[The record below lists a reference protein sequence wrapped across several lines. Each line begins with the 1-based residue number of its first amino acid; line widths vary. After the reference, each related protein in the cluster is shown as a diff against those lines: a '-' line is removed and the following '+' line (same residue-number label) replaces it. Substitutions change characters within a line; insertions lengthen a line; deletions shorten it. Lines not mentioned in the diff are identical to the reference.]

1 MSVYAATKKATES
14 LAHSYS
20 SLWKLPTTMLRFF
33 TVYGPWGRPDM
44 ALFKFTKKIL
54 KKDKI
59 DIYNKGEMYRDFT
72 YIDDVV
78 KSVEL
83 LIKKIPKLKS
93 KKKFTNDSISKVAPF
108 RVVNIGNQN
117 KIYLKNFIKE
127 LENTLKMRAKKI

>member
-1 MSVYAATKKATES
+1 
-14 LAHSYS
+14 
-20 SLWKLPTTMLRFF
+20 
-33 TVYGPWGRPDM
+33 M

-93 KKKFTNDSISKVAPF
+93 KKNLLMIVFQK
-108 RVVNIGNQN
+108 
-117 KIYLKNFIKE
+117 
-127 LENTLKMRAKKI
+127 